1 MCVLSM
7 CVPLADFYYQ
17 IVHNM
22 IENMMSE
29 PSPQHQSQQDK
40 SLISGQSS
48 VVGTTLSSPR
58 KSRKN
63 LASRR
68 DRFIIIII
76 ITILLLIIMITIAA
90 VISMIILIGRFIAP
104 PPFLSWTTS
113 TLADLLASQ
122 IFQVSSNR
130 SF

>member
-7 CVPLADFYYQ
+7 CVPLADFYFQ

-22 IENMMSE
+22 IENMMSK
-29 PSPQHQSQQDK
+29 PSPQHQSHQSQQDK

-76 ITILLLIIMITIAA
+76 ITILLLIIMIICAT
-90 VISMIILIGRFIAP
+90 VISMIILIGRFTAP

-122 IFQVSSNR
+122 IFQVSSN
-130 SF
+130 